1 MSRIETEIWEPHPE
15 KRGMVRYV
23 GQRKTADVFR
33 DVETFLKE
41 ENLYPEDYL
50 KLSFGFE
57 SRYEEFPKMLDI
69 RCYAQWGGN
78 EGIYL
83 QADLLI
89 QNKYYAAKAI
99 LDGSIDDLLIV
110 ICGWSVSS
118 LLDSVNSNM

>member
-1 MSRIETEIWEPHPE
+1 
-15 KRGMVRYV
+15 
-23 GQRKTADVFR
+23 
-33 DVETFLKE
+33 
-41 ENLYPEDYL
+41 
-50 KLSFGFE
+50 
-57 SRYEEFPKMLDI
+57 MLDI

-99 LDGSIDDLLIV
+99 LDGSIDDLLIA

>member
-33 DVETFLKE
+33 DVETLKE

-99 LDGSIDDLLIV
+99 LDGSIDDLLIA